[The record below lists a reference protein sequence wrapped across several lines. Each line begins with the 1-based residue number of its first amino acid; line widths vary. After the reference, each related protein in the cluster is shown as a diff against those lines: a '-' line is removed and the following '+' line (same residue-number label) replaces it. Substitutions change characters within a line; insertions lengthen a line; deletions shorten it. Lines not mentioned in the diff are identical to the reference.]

1 MWLDGVPVP
10 AWLQPWVGWVVGTD
24 WPQGDERRLFRLADA
39 LVAAARKLVA
49 GVDGLGEWLAGRT
62 REEWDGDALKAFVKR
77 VDKTVGGRK
86 ALLVRQLVSFAIE
99 LNELGVQV
107 QYTKRM
113 IKLAVLL
120 FVVQMLWLTWALLH
134 PAGRLTAQGLFK
146 VRAEAARWTV
156 RQFRQRL
163 MVNVALF
170 GALMGGMDLYVE
182 ATQTRRDHID
192 LKQLATSAG
201 MGMMTG
207 GLLTGLAWALP
218 TRSLWML
225 MGHSGVASA
234 GATVASSL
242 MSGQPLDWT
251 LMAKAFTSGMVGGV
265 DAHWASWTP
274 GRATG
279 HGGDAVP
286 GHSAAGDAG
295 SVSGAADGRSGA
307 GGSEGGSA
315 RGASDGRRTD
325 LSGVRQEPGAAHDP
339 GADATPRA
347 SHAGRIDQLINRDPH
362 ADVDPPTVR
371 LRREDARTAGVRQH
385 DGGRPVGSSVP
396 RTRDAVTGRIEDAP
410 TVRMREGRGENGPGG
425 RPPGRIEDTPT
436 IRLRQGDGGHP
447 ADSAGP
453 RPGEAVTGRIEDAP
467 TVRLREGA
475 PDPGRTAEANGTRDA
490 GQAVDPGTVRDARQ
504 VADTGQVADAGGAS
518 DRSRTTEAAQ
528 VTHTPETSV
537 AQVRQP
543 WYAQEGFREPSRI
556 GHWTFPGELVRGLLS
571 GIKDRNP
578 LSGGMVNAGHV
589 TELIFH
595 NGTRAVEKVLQT
607 FEVLEFEAQL
617 PRRRADSEELG
628 SLVYEAVGAR
638 VPRVYRM
645 GPNRLLMEFL
655 KGFALPKALGKPG
668 DVLLIGLGDV
678 LTLNADRWRTNF
690 MIDKDGRMAGIDH
703 EFCFIDPVDLPRMR
717 GLSQWARPFFDRF
730 EIVEGPEGA
739 RFAFEWRDNKLSA
752 TDVARIGVRLRELES
767 NFAARGR
774 QDWYAGLMERWEGIA
789 RRAANGPG
797 SIIDPPPA
805 RMSSSPPNPT

>member
-1 MWLDGVPVP
+1 M
-10 AWLQPWVGWVVGTD
+10 T
-24 WPQGDERRLFRLADA
+24 
-39 LVAAARKLVA
+39 
-49 GVDGLGEWLAGRT
+49 GVDGLAEWLGGRT

-77 VDKTVGGRK
+77 VDETVGGRK

-170 GALMGGMDLYVE
+170 GALMGGMDLYVQ

-251 LMAKAFTSGMVGGV
+251 VMAKAFTSGMVGGV

-279 HGGDAVP
+279 HGGDGVP
-286 GHSAAGDAG
+286 VHSEAGDAG
-295 SVSGAADGRSGA
+295 PVLGGTERHSGEGGSSRGASNGGDDGGGPMPSPRGQERGVSSRAEADGSVRGVQDGDESGAAA
-307 GGSEGGSA
+307 A
-315 RGASDGRRTD
+315 GRRTD
-325 LSGVRQEPGAAHDP
+325 LSGVREEPGATHHP
-339 GADATPRA
+339 GADHPPRA
-347 SHAGRIDQLINRDPH
+347 SHNGRIDQLINRDPH

-371 LRREDARTAGVRQH
+371 LRREDGQTAGVRQN
-385 DGGRPVGSSVP
+385 DGGRPVDSPGV
-396 RTRDAVTGRIEDAP
+396 RARDAVAGRIEDAP
-410 TVRMREGRGENGPGG
+410 TARLREGEAGRGENGPGG
-425 RPPGRIEDTPT
+425 RPHRQIEDTPT
-436 IRLRQGDGGHP
+436 IRLRQGDEGR
-447 ADSAGP
+447 ADSVGP

-467 TVRLREGA
+467 TVRMREGA
-475 PDPGRTAEANGTRDA
+475 PEPGRTADANGTRDA
-490 GQAVDPGTVRDARQ
+490 GQAVD
-504 VADTGQVADAGGAS
+504 AGRVS
-518 DRSRTTEAAQ
+518 DRSRTTEAGHVADASAARA
-528 VTHTPETSV
+528 PETPV
-537 AQVRQP
+537 AQARQP

-571 GIKDRNP
+571 GIKERIP
-578 LSGGMVNAGHV
+578 LSGGMVNVGHV
-589 TELIFH
+589 ARLIFH
-595 NGTRAVEKVLQT
+595 DGSSAVEKVLQMVKVV
-607 FEVLEFEAQL
+607 EVEAQL
-617 PRRRADSEELG
+617 PIRRADSEELG

-638 VPRVYRM
+638 VPRVYRT
-645 GPNRLLMEFL
+645 GPNRLLIEFL
-655 KGFALPKALGKPG
+655 HEFKLPKALGKAG
-668 DVLLIGLGDV
+668 DVLVIGLGDV
-678 LTLNADRWRTNF
+678 LTLNTDRWRTNF
-690 MIDKDGRMAGIDH
+690 MVAEDGRTAGIDH
-703 EFCFIDPVDLPRMR
+703 EFCFISPADLPMMR
-717 GLSQWARPFFDRF
+717 GLSQWAKPFFDRF

-739 RFAFEWRDNKLSA
+739 RFAFQWRDNELSA
-752 TDVARIGVRLRELES
+752 TDVARIGARLRELES

-789 RRAANGPG
+789 RQAANGPG
-797 SIIDPPPA
+797 SIIDPPPL
-805 RMSSSPPNPT
+805 SPRRE

>member
-1 MWLDGVPVP
+1 MWLDGLPVP
-10 AWLQPWVGWVVGTD
+10 AWLRPWVGWVVGTD
-24 WPQGDERRLFRLADA
+24 WPQGDERSLFRLADA
-39 LVAAARKLVA
+39 LVAAARKVVA
-49 GVDGLGEWLAGRT
+49 GVDGLEEWLAGRT
-62 REEWDGDALKAFVKR
+62 RGEWDGDALKAFVKR
-77 VDKTVGGRK
+77 VDETVGGRK
-86 ALLVRQLVSFAIE
+86 ALLVRQLVTFAIE

-120 FVVQMLWLTWALLH
+120 FVVQMMWLTWALLH

-170 GALMGGMDLYVE
+170 GALMGGMDLYVQ

-234 GATVASSL
+234 GASVASSL

-251 LMAKAFTSGMVGGV
+251 VMAKAFTSGMVGGV

-286 GHSAAGDAG
+286 VHSEAGNAGPVLERTEGHSPRGQERGVSSRAEADG
-295 SVSGAADGRSGA
+295 SVRGVQDGDESGAAA
-307 GGSEGGSA
+307 A
-315 RGASDGRRTD
+315 GRRTN
-325 LSGVRQEPGAAHDP
+325 LSGVREEPGATHHP
-339 GADATPRA
+339 
-347 SHAGRIDQLINRDPH
+347 SHTGRIDQLINRDPH

-371 LRREDARTAGVRQH
+371 LRREDVQTAGVRQN
-385 DGGRPVGSSVP
+385 DGGRPVDSSGVRARDAVAGRIEDAPTARLREGGAGRGENGPGGRPHRQIEDTPTIRLRQGDGGQRADSVGSRP
-396 RTRDAVTGRIEDAP
+396 GEAVTGRIEDAP
-410 TVRMREGRGENGPGG
+410 TVRMREGAPE
-425 RPPGRIEDTPT
+425 
-436 IRLRQGDGGHP
+436 P
-447 ADSAGP
+447 A
-453 RPGEAVTGRIEDAP
+453 
-467 TVRLREGA
+467 
-475 PDPGRTAEANGTRDA
+475 RTADANGTRDS
-490 GQAVDPGTVRDARQ
+490 GQAVDAAR
-504 VADTGQVADAGGAS
+504 VS
-518 DRSRTTEAAQ
+518 DRSRTTETAQ
-528 VTHTPETSV
+528 VADASAARAPETP

-543 WYAQEGFREPSRI
+543 WHAQEGFREPSRF

-571 GIKDRNP
+571 GIKERIP
-578 LSGGMVNAGHV
+578 LSGGMVNVGHV
-589 TELIFH
+589 ARLIFH
-595 NGTRAVEKVLQT
+595 DGSSAVEKVLQT
-607 FEVLEFEAQL
+607 FKVIEFDAQL

-638 VPRVYRM
+638 VPRVYRT
-645 GPNRLLMEFL
+645 GPDRLLIEFL
-655 KGFALPKALGKPG
+655 HGFELPKALGRAG
-668 DVLLIGLGDV
+668 DVLVIGLGDV

-690 MIDKDGRMAGIDH
+690 MVAEDGRMAGIDH
-703 EFCFIDPVDLPRMR
+703 EFCFIDPADMPQMR
-717 GLSQWARPFFDRF
+717 GLSKWAKPFLHRF

-739 RFAFEWRDNKLSA
+739 RYAFQWRDNKLSA
-752 TDVARIGVRLRELES
+752 TDVARIGARLRELES

-774 QDWYAGLMERWEGIA
+774 QDWYAGLMERWEEIA
-789 RRAANGPG
+789 RHAANGPG
-797 SIIDPPPA
+797 SIIDPPPL
-805 RMSSSPPNPT
+805 SPRRE

>member
-1 MWLDGVPVP
+1 M
-10 AWLQPWVGWVVGTD
+10 
-24 WPQGDERRLFRLADA
+24 ADA
-39 LVAAARKLVA
+39 LVAAARKVVA
-49 GVDGLGEWLAGRT
+49 GVDGLAEWLAGRT
-62 REEWDGDALKAFVKR
+62 QGEWDGDALKAFVKR

-86 ALLVRQLVSFAIE
+86 ARLVKRLVSFAIE

-113 IKLAVLL
+113 IKLAVML

-170 GALMGGMDLYVE
+170 GALMGGMDLYVQ

-234 GATVASSL
+234 GATMASSL

-265 DAHWASWTP
+265 DAHWASWAP

-279 HGGDAVP
+279 HGGDAAPLHSEAGPVP
-286 GHSAAGDAG
+286 EGT
-295 SVSGAADGRSGA
+295 
-307 GGSEGGSA
+307 EGGSA
-315 RGASDGRRTD
+315 RGASDDGGGPTPSPRGQEREASSRAEADGSVRGVQDGDESGAAAAGRRTD
-325 LSGVRQEPGAAHDP
+325 LSGVREELAADH
-339 GADATPRA
+339 TPRA
-347 SHAGRIDQLINRDPH
+347 AHTGRIDQLINRDPH

-371 LRREDARTAGVRQH
+371 LRQEDVQTSGVRQN
-385 DGGRPVGSSVP
+385 DGGRPVDSSGP
-396 RTRDAVTGRIEDAP
+396 RAREAVSGRIEDAP
-410 TVRMREGRGENGPGG
+410 TVRLREGGAGRGENGPGG
-425 RPPGRIEDTPT
+425 RSPGRIEDTPT
-436 IRLRQGDGGHP
+436 IRLRQGDGGQP
-447 ADSAGP
+447 ADSVGP

-467 TVRLREGA
+467 TVRMREGA
-475 PDPGRTAEANGTRDA
+475 PEPGRTVDANGTRDA
-490 GQAVDPGTVRDARQ
+490 GQA
-504 VADTGQVADAGGAS
+504 ADAGRAS
-518 DRSRTTEAAQ
+518 DRSRTTEAGHVADASE
-528 VTHTPETSV
+528 TPV

-571 GIKDRNP
+571 GIKDRIQ

-589 TELIFH
+589 ARLVFH
-595 NGTRAVEKVLQT
+595 DGSSAVEKVLQRPG
-607 FEVLEFEAQL
+607 VVDIEAKH

-645 GPNRLLMEFL
+645 GPDRLLIEFL
-655 KGFALPKALGKPG
+655 HGFGLPRALGRPG
-668 DVLLIGLGDV
+668 DVLVIGLGDV

-690 MIDKDGRMAGIDH
+690 MVAEDGRTAGIDH
-703 EFCFIDPVDLPRMR
+703 EFCFIDPADLSMMR

-730 EIVEGPEGA
+730 EVVEGPEGA
-739 RFAFEWRDNKLSA
+739 QFAFKWRDNELSA
-752 TDVARIGVRLRELES
+752 SDVARIEARLRELEPH
-767 NFAARGR
+767 FAARGR
-774 QDWYAGLMERWEGIA
+774 QDWYAGLMQRWEGIA
-789 RRAANGPG
+789 RHAANGPG
-797 SIIDPPPA
+797 SIIDPPPL
-805 RMSSSPPNPT
+805 SPSRE

>member
-1 MWLDGVPVP
+1 M
-10 AWLQPWVGWVVGTD
+10 
-24 WPQGDERRLFRLADA
+24 
-39 LVAAARKLVA
+39 AAARKVVA
-49 GVDGLGEWLAGRT
+49 GVDGLAEWLAGR
-62 REEWDGDALKAFVKR
+62 RQGEWDGDALKAFVKR
-77 VDKTVGGRK
+77 VDETVGGRK
-86 ALLVRQLVSFAIE
+86 ARLVKELVSFAIE

-170 GALMGGMDLYVE
+170 GALMGGMDLYVQ

-192 LKQLATSAG
+192 LKQVATSAG

-251 LMAKAFTSGMVGGV
+251 VMAKAFTSGMVGGV

-286 GHSAAGDAG
+286 GHSSAGDAG
-295 SVSGAADGRSGA
+295 PVLGGTDGRSP
-307 GGSEGGSA
+307 
-315 RGASDGRRTD
+315 RGASDGGGPMPSPRGQERGVSSPAEADGPVRGVQNGDESGAAAAGRRTD
-325 LSGVRQEPGAAHDP
+325 LSGVREEPGAGHP
-339 GADATPRA
+339 A
-347 SHAGRIDQLINRDPH
+347 SHTGRIDQLINRDPH
-362 ADVDPPTVR
+362 ADVDPPTLR
-371 LRREDARTAGVRQH
+371 LGREDAPTAGLRQNNGDPSGVRA
-385 DGGRPVGSSVP
+385 
-396 RTRDAVTGRIEDAP
+396 RDAVTGRIEDAP
-410 TVRMREGRGENGPGG
+410 TVRLRESGAGRGENGPG
-425 RPPGRIEDTPT
+425 GRIEDTPT
-436 IRLRQGDGGHP
+436 IRLRQGDGGKP

-453 RPGEAVTGRIEDAP
+453 RPGEAVTRRIEDAP

-475 PDPGRTAEANGTRDA
+475 PEPGRTADANGTRDA
-490 GQAVDPGTVRDARQ
+490 GQAVD
-504 VADTGQVADAGGAS
+504 AGSVS
-518 DRSRTTEAAQ
+518 DRSRTTETSQVADTSAARA
-528 VTHTPETSV
+528 PETPV

-571 GIKDRNP
+571 GIKDRIL

-589 TELIFH
+589 ARLDFH
-595 NGTRAVEKVLQT
+595 DGSSAVEKVLQRPG
-607 FEVLEFEAQL
+607 VVDIEAKH

-645 GPNRLLMEFL
+645 GPDRLLIEFL
-655 KGFALPKALGKPG
+655 HGFGLPRALGKPG
-668 DVLLIGLGDV
+668 DVLLIGLGDA

-690 MIDKDGRMAGIDH
+690 MVAEDGRMAGIDH
-703 EFCFIDPVDLPRMR
+703 EFCFIDPADLHQMR

-739 RFAFEWRDNKLSA
+739 RFAFEWRNNELSA
-752 TDVARIGVRLRELES
+752 ADVARIGTRLRELES
-767 NFAARGR
+767 HFTARGR
-774 QDWYAGLMERWEGIA
+774 QDWYTGLMERWEGIA
-789 RRAANGPG
+789 RHAANGPG
-797 SIIDPPPA
+797 SIIDGG
-805 RMSSSPPNPT
+805 